1 MNRNESLPFGI
12 DKAVVPG
19 KGTYGFQSV
28 GDTSYTTGFDI
39 YFHPEGMPSRA
50 PGYGRMCVVVN
61 DDFTWDFRF
70 VAAHRLAEETV
81 RAAAEPARS
90 WMESQQTNLMFSILG
105 AAEPELKERQRRR
118 KDLTRWLSWH
128 EDWLRQE
135 AAKPPG
141 GNEPPRTTPEKVE
154 AARKNLETFEATSE
168 PRERILERVL
178 AAVRIYA
185 GGKAVRGT
193 RNMTDLLEEARQE
206 FAQPEP
212 TAPGL

>member
-1 MNRNESLPFGI
+1 MSHDESLPFGI
-12 DKAVVPG
+12 DKVVVPG

-28 GDTSYTTGFDI
+28 GDTSYTTGFDV
-39 YFHPEGMPSRA
+39 YFHPEGMPARA
-50 PGYGRMCVVVN
+50 PGYGRMRVVVL
-61 DDFTWDFRF
+61 DDFSWDLRF
-70 VAAHRLAEETV
+70 VAAHRLDEETV
-81 RAAAEPARS
+81 RTAAEPARS
-90 WMESQQTNLMFSILG
+90 WMEDQQTNLMFSLLG

-128 EDWLRQE
+128 EDWLKRD
-135 AAKPPG
+135 AARPAG
-141 GNEPPRTTPEKVE
+141 DNEPPKTTPEKVE
-154 AARKNLETFEATSE
+154 AARKALKDFDAASE

-206 FAQPEP
+206 FAQPEVVV
-212 TAPGL
+212 PGP